1 MAFDI
6 KEFLNAESKK
16 EMKDDFVLKK
26 IPASELHPSEKNFYA
41 MDPAEIAALKETIEL
56 VGVQENLV
64 VKQITTGEYAGEYE
78 IIAGHKRH
86 RAVTELIAEGKEV
99 SPLLPCKVESDTD
112 GVKNE
117 LILIFTNSTQRERSD
132 YCKMQ
137 EIQRVRELLEEY
149 AKYNNLPGR
158 KRDIIAG
165 ILNTSKTTI
174 GRLDNIRRN
183 IIPEFLEEYKAGRI
197 STSAANEI
205 AGASPE
211 GQQELLEKYKTT
223 GTIHAKEA
231 AQFKAPEQQ
240 LPGQVNIN
248 DYPGIAPEEPQET
261 TQEAPK
267 EEPQEAKT
275 PEEKTNENKDYAC
288 NEGIAEEPAEPQTE
302 VTITRQQDTTD
313 RKSLIISGRINP
325 NKEYNGMNVKYFADA
340 ITNSD
345 LFDNDFWS
353 GWVSPDIS
361 KPDLIRE
368 YQGVLTA
375 FTASTGEPSQVEIT
389 DKITV
394 KRTEAAAVGEIC
406 FKEFAEIVD
415 ALILTKVVT
424 VQREEIDIPYWI
436 KETAREIAGLA
447 IWATENE
454 LSVLQDIALKMKER
468 AGK

>member
-6 KEFLNAESKK
+6 KDFLNPESKK
-16 EMKDDFVLKK
+16 EMADDFVLKK
-26 IPASELHPSEKNFYA
+26 IPAEKLHPSDKNFYE
-41 MDPAEIAALKETIEL
+41 MDPVEIEALKETIEL
-56 VGVQENLV
+56 VGVQENLI
-64 VKQITTGEYAGEYE
+64 VKKIGEGENAGDYE

-86 RAVTELIAEGKEV
+86 RAVTELLAEGKEI
-99 SPLLPCKVESDTD
+99 SSLLPCKVESDAD

-149 AKYNNLPGR
+149 AKYNNMPGR

-165 ILNTSKTTI
+165 ILNTSKSTI

-183 IIPEFLEEYKAGRI
+183 IIPDFLEEYKAGKI
-197 STSAANEI
+197 STTAANEI
-205 AGASPE
+205 AGATLE
-211 GQQELLEKYKTT
+211 EQHQLLEKYKET
-223 GTIHAKEA
+223 GSIKAKEA
-231 AQFKAPEQQ
+231 AQIKEPEQQ
-240 LPGQVNIN
+240 LPGQANN
-248 DYPGIAPEEPQET
+248 EDYPGIVPESNKQEENKTEPQEIKT
-261 TQEAPK
+261 ED
-267 EEPQEAKT
+267 EP
-275 PEEKTNENKDYAC
+275 N
-288 NEGIAEEPAEPQTE
+288 TE
-302 VTITRQQDTTD
+302 VTITRQTDNTD
-313 RKSLIISGRINP
+313 RKSLVIAGQINP
-325 NKEYNGMNVKYFADA
+325 NKEYNGMSVAYFIDA

-353 GWVSPDIS
+353 GWVDPTTS
-361 KPDLIRE
+361 KPDFIRE

-375 FTASTGEPSQVEIT
+375 YTARTGEPCQVEIT
-389 DKITV
+389 DKVTV

-406 FKEFAEIVD
+406 LKEFAEIVD

-424 VQREEIDIPYWI
+424 VQTEEIDIAYWI

>member
-41 MDPAEIAALKETIEL
+41 MDPAEIEALKETIEL

-64 VKQITTGEYAGEYE
+64 VKKISARENAGDYE

-86 RAVTELIAEGKEV
+86 RAVTELLAEGKEV
-99 SPLLPCKVESDTD
+99 SPLLPCKVESDAD
-112 GVKNE
+112 SVKNE

-149 AKYNNLPGR
+149 AKYNNMTGR
-158 KRDIIAG
+158 KRDVIAG
-165 ILNTSKTTI
+165 ILNTSKSTI

-183 IIPEFLEEYKAGRI
+183 IIPDFLEEYKAGKI
-197 STSAANEI
+197 STTAANEI
-205 AGASPE
+205 AGATPE
-211 GQQELLEKYKTT
+211 EQHQLLEKYKET
-223 GTIHAKEA
+223 GSIKAKEA
-231 AQFKAPEQQ
+231 AQIKEPEQQ

-248 DYPGIAPEEPQET
+248 DYPGIAPEEPQE
-261 TQEAPK
+261 APK
-267 EEPQEAKT
+267 EEPQEVKT
-275 PEEKTNENKDYAC
+275 PEEKANENKDHAR
-288 NEGIAEEPAEPQTE
+288 NEEIAEEPAEPQTE
-302 VTITRQQDTTD
+302 VTITRPQDTTD

-375 FTASTGEPSQVEIT
+375 FTASTGEPCQVEIT
-389 DKITV
+389 DKVTV

-447 IWATENE
+447 IWATPEE

>member
-6 KEFLNAESKK
+6 KDFFNEASKK
-16 EMKDDFVLKK
+16 EMTDDFVLKK
-26 IPASELHPSEKNFYA
+26 IPAKKLHPSEKNFYA

-64 VKQITTGEYAGEYE
+64 VKQIVTGEYAGEYE

-99 SPLLPCKVESDTD
+99 SPILPCKVESNTD

-137 EIQRVRELLEEY
+137 EVQRVRELLEEY

-158 KRDIIAG
+158 KRDIIAE

-183 IIPEFLEEYKAGRI
+183 IIPEFLEEYKAGKI

-205 AGASPE
+205 AGANPE
-211 GQQELLEKYKTT
+211 GQRELLERYKET
-223 GTIHAKEA
+223 GTINAKEA
-231 AQFKAPEQQ
+231 AQFKAPEPQ
-240 LPGQVNIN
+240 LPESIKENTG
-248 DYPGIAPEEPQET
+248 DMPETPQEPS
-261 TQEAPK
+261 EAPQEVK
-267 EEPQEAKT
+267 EPNNAQET
-275 PEEKTNENKDYAC
+275 KDYTH
-288 NEGIAEEPAEPQTE
+288 NEEETEPQTE

-313 RKSLIISGRINP
+313 RKSLVISGKINP

-353 GWVSPDIS
+353 GWVDPDIS
-361 KPDLIRE
+361 KPDIIRE
-368 YQGVLTA
+368 FQGMLTA
-375 FTASTGEPSQVEIT
+375 FTASTGEPCQVEIT
-389 DKITV
+389 DNV
-394 KRTEAAAVGEIC
+394 KVVRTEAAAVGEIC

-424 VQREEIDIPYWI
+424 VQTEEIDVAYWI

-447 IWATENE
+447 IWATEEE
-454 LSVLQDIALKMKER
+454 LSALQDIALKIKER
-468 AGK
+468 SNKWQRSKEKQ

>member
-16 EMKDDFVLKK
+16 EIKEDFVLKK
-26 IPASELHPSEKNFYA
+26 IPAKNLHPSDKNFYE
-41 MDPAEIAALKETIEL
+41 MDPAEIEALKETIEL

-64 VKQITTGEYAGEYE
+64 VKKIATGKNAGEYE

-86 RAVTELIAEGKEV
+86 RAVTELLAEGKEI
-99 SPLLPCKVESDTD
+99 SELLPCKVESEAD
-112 GVKNE
+112 GIKNE

-137 EIQRVRELLEEY
+137 EIQRIRELLEEY
-149 AKYNNLPGR
+149 AKYNDLPGR

-183 IIPEFLEEYKAGRI
+183 IIPEFLEEYKAGKI

-211 GQQELLEKYKTT
+211 AQQQLLQKYKET
-223 GTIHAKEA
+223 GVIRAKEA
-231 AQFKAPEQQ
+231 AQIKEPEPQ
-240 LPGQVNIN
+240 LPENIEEN
-248 DYPGIAPEEPQET
+248 TEDIPEAQQEPSEAPQEVKKPDNA
-261 TQEAPK
+261 QETKNHAHK
-267 EEPQEAKT
+267 ET
-275 PEEKTNENKDYAC
+275 
-288 NEGIAEEPAEPQTE
+288 EPQTE

-313 RKSLIISGRINP
+313 RKSLVISGKINP

-353 GWVSPDIS
+353 GWVDPNIS

-368 YQGVLTA
+368 FQGMLTA
-375 FTASTGEPSQVEIT
+375 FTASTGEPCQVEIT
-389 DKITV
+389 DKVTI

-424 VQREEIDIPYWI
+424 VQTEEIDVAYWI

-447 IWATENE
+447 IWATEEE
-454 LSVLQDIALKMKER
+454 LSALQDIALKMKER
-468 AGK
+468 ASK

>member
-6 KEFLNAESKK
+6 KDFLNQESKK
-16 EMKDDFVLKK
+16 EMADDFVLKK
-26 IPASELHPSEKNFYA
+26 IPAEKLHPSDKNFYE
-41 MDPAEIAALKETIEL
+41 MDPVGIEALKETIEL
-56 VGVQENLV
+56 VGVQENLI
-64 VKQITTGEYAGEYE
+64 VKKIGEGENTGDYE

-86 RAVTELIAEGKEV
+86 RAVTELLAEGKEV
-99 SPLLPCKVESDTD
+99 SPLLPCKVESDAD

-149 AKYNNLPGR
+149 AKYNNMPGR

-165 ILNTSKTTI
+165 ILNTSKSTI

-183 IIPEFLEEYKAGRI
+183 IIPDFLEEYKAGKI
-197 STSAANEI
+197 STTAANEI
-205 AGASPE
+205 AGATPE
-211 GQQELLEKYKTT
+211 EQHQLLEKYKET
-223 GTIHAKEA
+223 GSIKAKEA
-231 AQFKAPEQQ
+231 AQIKEPEQQ
-240 LPGQVNIN
+240 LPGQVNN
-248 DYPGIAPEEPQET
+248 EDYPGIVPESNKQEENKTEPQEI
-261 TQEAPK
+261 
-267 EEPQEAKT
+267 KT
-275 PEEKTNENKDYAC
+275 EENKTED
-288 NEGIAEEPAEPQTE
+288 EPNTE
-302 VTITRQQDTTD
+302 VTITRQTDNTD
-313 RKSLIISGRINP
+313 RKSLVIAGQINP
-325 NKEYNGMNVKYFADA
+325 NKEYNGMSVAYFIDA

-353 GWVSPDIS
+353 GWVDPTTS
-361 KPDLIRE
+361 KPDFIRE
-368 YQGVLTA
+368 YQDILTA
-375 FTASTGEPSQVEIT
+375 YTARTGEPCQVEIT
-389 DKITV
+389 DKVTV

-406 FKEFAEIVD
+406 LKEFAEIVD

-424 VQREEIDIPYWI
+424 VQTEEIDVPYWI

-447 IWATENE
+447 IWATPEE

>member
-6 KEFLNAESKK
+6 KDFLNTESKK
-16 EMKDDFVLKK
+16 EMADDFVLKK
-26 IPASELHPSEKNFYA
+26 IPAEKLHPSDKNFYE
-41 MDPAEIAALKETIEL
+41 MDPVEIEALKETIEL

-64 VKQITTGEYAGEYE
+64 VKKISAGENAGDYE

-86 RAVTELIAEGKEV
+86 RAVTELLAEGKEI
-99 SPLLPCKVESDTD
+99 SPLLPCKVESDAD

-149 AKYNNLPGR
+149 AKYNNMPGR
-158 KRDIIAG
+158 KRDVIAG
-165 ILNTSKTTI
+165 ILNTSKSTI

-183 IIPEFLEEYKAGRI
+183 IIPEFLEEYKAGKI
-197 STSAANEI
+197 STTAANEI
-205 AGASPE
+205 AGATPE
-211 GQQELLEKYKTT
+211 EQHQLLEKYKET
-223 GTIHAKEA
+223 GSIKAKEA
-231 AQFKAPEQQ
+231 AQIKEPEQQ
-240 LPGQVNIN
+240 LPGQVNIE
-248 DYPGIAPEEPQET
+248 DYQGIVPESNKPEESKTEPQEIKT
-261 TQEAPK
+261 EETETEDEPNTQ
-267 EEPQEAKT
+267 
-275 PEEKTNENKDYAC
+275 
-288 NEGIAEEPAEPQTE
+288 
-302 VTITRQQDTTD
+302 VTITRPQDTTD

-368 YQGVLTA
+368 YQGILTA
-375 FTASTGEPSQVEIT
+375 FTASTGEPCQVEIT
-389 DKITV
+389 DKVTV

>member
-6 KEFLNAESKK
+6 KDFLNTESKK
-16 EMKDDFVLKK
+16 EMADDFVLKK
-26 IPASELHPSEKNFYA
+26 IPAEKLHPSDKNFYE
-41 MDPAEIAALKETIEL
+41 MDPVEIEALKETIEL
-56 VGVQENLV
+56 VGVQENLI
-64 VKQITTGEYAGEYE
+64 VKKIGEGENTGDYE

-86 RAVTELIAEGKEV
+86 RAVTELLAEGKEI

-183 IIPEFLEEYKAGRI
+183 IIPEFLEEYKAGKI

-211 GQQELLEKYKTT
+211 AQQQLLEKYKEN
-223 GTIHAKEA
+223 GTIRAKEA
-231 AQFKAPEQQ
+231 AQIKEPEPQ
-240 LPGQVNIN
+240 LPESI
-248 DYPGIAPEEPQET
+248 EENTEAISEAPQE
-261 TQEAPK
+261 PK
-267 EEPQEAKT
+267 EKPQEVKEPDNVQET
-275 PEEKTNENKDYAC
+275 KDHARG
-288 NEGIAEEPAEPQTE
+288 ESEPQTE
-302 VTITRQQDTTD
+302 VTIARQQDTTD
-313 RKSLIISGRINP
+313 RKSLIISGKINP

-353 GWVSPDIS
+353 GWVDPNIS
-361 KPDLIRE
+361 KPDLVRE
-368 YQGVLTA
+368 YQGMLTA
-375 FTASTGEPSQVEIT
+375 FTASTGEPCQVEIT
-389 DKITV
+389 DKV
-394 KRTEAAAVGEIC
+394 KVTRTEAAAAGEIC

-424 VQREEIDIPYWI
+424 VQTEEIDVSYWI

-447 IWATENE
+447 IWATEEE
-454 LSVLQDIALKMKER
+454 LSVLQDIVLRMKER
-468 AGK
+468 ANK

>member
-6 KEFLNAESKK
+6 KDFLNTESKK
-16 EMKDDFVLKK
+16 EMADDFVLKK
-26 IPASELHPSEKNFYA
+26 IPAEKLHPSVKNFYE
-41 MDPAEIAALKETIEL
+41 MDPVEIEALKETIEL

-64 VKQITTGEYAGEYE
+64 VKKISAGENAGDYE

-86 RAVTELIAEGKEV
+86 RAVTELLAEGKEV
-99 SPLLPCKVESDTD
+99 SSLLPCKVESDAD

-149 AKYNNLPGR
+149 AKYNNVPGR
-158 KRDIIAG
+158 KRDVIAG
-165 ILNTSKTTI
+165 ILNTSKSTI

-183 IIPEFLEEYKAGRI
+183 IIPDFLEEYKAGKI
-197 STSAANEI
+197 STTAANEI
-205 AGASPE
+205 AGATPE
-211 GQQELLEKYKTT
+211 EQHQLLEKYKET
-223 GTIHAKEA
+223 GSIKAKEA
-231 AQFKAPEQQ
+231 AQIKEPEQQ
-240 LPGQVNIN
+240 LPGQVNIE
-248 DYPGIAPEEPQET
+248 DYPGIVPESNKPEEIKTEPQEI
-261 TQEAPK
+261 
-267 EEPQEAKT
+267 KT
-275 PEEKTNENKDYAC
+275 EENKTED
-288 NEGIAEEPAEPQTE
+288 EPNTE
-302 VTITRQQDTTD
+302 VTITRQTDNTD
-313 RKSLIISGRINP
+313 RKSLVIAGQINP
-325 NKEYNGMNVKYFADA
+325 NKEYNGMSVAYFIDA

-353 GWVSPDIS
+353 GWVDPTTS
-361 KPDLIRE
+361 KPDFIRE
-368 YQGVLTA
+368 YQGILTA
-375 FTASTGEPSQVEIT
+375 YTARTGEPCQVEIT
-389 DKITV
+389 DKVTV

-406 FKEFAEIVD
+406 LKEFAEIVD

-424 VQREEIDIPYWI
+424 VQTEEIDVPYWI

-447 IWATENE
+447 IWATPEE

>member
-6 KEFLNAESKK
+6 KDFLNPESKK
-16 EMKDDFVLKK
+16 EMADDFVLKK
-26 IPASELHPSEKNFYA
+26 IPAEKLHPSDKNFYE
-41 MDPAEIAALKETIEL
+41 MDPAEIEALKETIEL

-64 VKQITTGEYAGEYE
+64 VKKISAGENAGDYE

-86 RAVTELIAEGKEV
+86 RAVTELLAEGKEV
-99 SPLLPCKVESDTD
+99 SPLLPCKVESDAD

-149 AKYNNLPGR
+149 AKYNNMPGR
-158 KRDIIAG
+158 KRDVIAG
-165 ILNTSKTTI
+165 ILNTSKSTI

-183 IIPEFLEEYKAGRI
+183 IIPDFLEEYKAGKI
-197 STSAANEI
+197 STTAANEI
-205 AGASPE
+205 AGATPE
-211 GQQELLEKYKTT
+211 EQHQLLEKYKET
-223 GTIHAKEA
+223 GSIKAKEA
-231 AQFKAPEQQ
+231 AQIKEPKQQ
-240 LPGQVNIN
+240 LPGQVNIE
-248 DYPGIAPEEPQET
+248 DYPGIVPESNKQEENKTEPQEI
-261 TQEAPK
+261 
-267 EEPQEAKT
+267 KT
-275 PEEKTNENKDYAC
+275 EENKTED
-288 NEGIAEEPAEPQTE
+288 EPNTE

-368 YQGVLTA
+368 YQGILTA
-375 FTASTGEPSQVEIT
+375 FTASTGEPCQVEIT
-389 DKITV
+389 DKVTV

>member
-6 KEFLNAESKK
+6 KDFLNQESKK
-16 EMKDDFVLKK
+16 EMTDDFVLKK
-26 IPASELHPSEKNFYA
+26 ITAEKLHPSDKNFYE
-41 MDPAEIAALKETIEL
+41 MDPAEIKTLKETIEL

-64 VKQITTGEYAGEYE
+64 VKRINEGENAGDYE

-86 RAVTELIAEGKEV
+86 RAVTELLAEGKEV
-99 SPLLPCKVESDTD
+99 SPLLPCKVESDAD
-112 GVKNE
+112 GIKNE

-137 EIQRVRELLEEY
+137 EIQKVRELLEEY
-149 AKYNNLPGR
+149 AKYNNMPGR
-158 KRDIIAG
+158 KRDIIAE
-165 ILNTSKTTI
+165 ILNTSKSTI

-183 IIPEFLEEYKAGRI
+183 IIPEFLEEYKAGKI
-197 STSAANEI
+197 STTAANEI
-205 AGASPE
+205 AGATLE
-211 GQQELLEKYKTT
+211 EQHRLLEKYKET
-223 GTIHAKEA
+223 GSIKAKEA
-231 AQFKAPEQQ
+231 AKIKEPEQQ
-240 LPGQVNIN
+240 LPGQVNTE
-248 DYPGIAPEEPQET
+248 DYPGIVPESNKQEENKTEPQEI
-261 TQEAPK
+261 
-267 EEPQEAKT
+267 KT
-275 PEEKTNENKDYAC
+275 EENKTED
-288 NEGIAEEPAEPQTE
+288 EPNTE
-302 VTITRQQDTTD
+302 VTITRQTDNTD
-313 RKSLIISGRINP
+313 RKSLVIAGQINP
-325 NKEYNGMNVKYFADA
+325 NKEYNGMSVAYFIDA

-353 GWVSPDIS
+353 GWVDPTTS
-361 KPDLIRE
+361 KPDFIRE
-368 YQGVLTA
+368 YQGILTA
-375 FTASTGEPSQVEIT
+375 YTARTGEPCQVEIT
-389 DKITV
+389 DKVTV

-424 VQREEIDIPYWI
+424 VRTEEIDVAYWT

>member
-16 EMKDDFVLKK
+16 EMKDDFALKK

-41 MDPAEIAALKETIEL
+41 MDPAEIEALKETIEL

-64 VKQITTGEYAGEYE
+64 VKKISAGENAGDYE

-86 RAVTELIAEGKEV
+86 RAVTELLAEGKEV
-99 SPLLPCKVESDTD
+99 SPLLPCKVESDAD

-149 AKYNNLPGR
+149 AKYNNMPGR
-158 KRDIIAG
+158 KRDVIAG
-165 ILNTSKTTI
+165 ILNTSKSTI

-183 IIPEFLEEYKAGRI
+183 IIPDFLEEYKAGKI

-205 AGASPE
+205 AGATPE
-211 GQQELLEKYKTT
+211 EQHQLLEQYKET
-223 GTIHAKEA
+223 GSIKAKEA
-231 AQFKAPEQQ
+231 AQIKEPEQQ
-240 LPGQVNIN
+240 LPGQANIE
-248 DYPGIAPEEPQET
+248 DYPGIVPESNKQEENKTEPQEV
-261 TQEAPK
+261 
-267 EEPQEAKT
+267 KT
-275 PEEKTNENKDYAC
+275 EENKTED
-288 NEGIAEEPAEPQTE
+288 EPNTE
-302 VTITRQQDTTD
+302 VTITRQTDNTD

-368 YQGVLTA
+368 YQGILTA
-375 FTASTGEPSQVEIT
+375 FTASTGEPCQVEIT
-389 DKITV
+389 DKVTV

-415 ALILTKVVT
+415 ALIFTKVVT

>member
-6 KEFLNAESKK
+6 KDFLNPESKK
-16 EMKDDFVLKK
+16 EMADDFVLKK
-26 IPASELHPSEKNFYA
+26 IPAEKLHPSDKNFYE
-41 MDPAEIAALKETIEL
+41 MDPAEIEALKETIEL

-64 VKQITTGEYAGEYE
+64 VKKISAGENAGDYE

-86 RAVTELIAEGKEV
+86 RAVTELLAEGKEI
-99 SPLLPCKVESDTD
+99 SPLLPCKVESDAD
-112 GVKNE
+112 SVKNE

-149 AKYNNLPGR
+149 AKYNNMPGR
-158 KRDIIAG
+158 KRDVIAG
-165 ILNTSKTTI
+165 ILNTSKSTI

-183 IIPEFLEEYKAGRI
+183 IIPEFLEEYKVGKI
-197 STSAANEI
+197 STTAANEI
-205 AGASPE
+205 AGATPE
-211 GQQELLEKYKTT
+211 EQHQLLEKYKET
-223 GTIHAKEA
+223 GSIKAKEA
-231 AQFKAPEQQ
+231 AQIKEPEQQ
-240 LPGQVNIN
+240 LPGQVNTE
-248 DYPGIAPEEPQET
+248 DYPGIVPESNKPEEIKTEPQEIKT
-261 TQEAPK
+261 
-267 EEPQEAKT
+267 EETET
-275 PEEKTNENKDYAC
+275 ENEPN
-288 NEGIAEEPAEPQTE
+288 TE
-302 VTITRQQDTTD
+302 VTITRQQDNAD
-313 RKSLIISGRINP
+313 RKSLVIAGQINP
-325 NKEYNGMNVKYFADA
+325 NKEYNGMNVAYFIDA

-345 LFDNDFWS
+345 LFDNDFWN
-353 GWVSPDIS
+353 GWVDPTTS
-361 KPDLIRE
+361 KPDLIKE

-375 FTASTGEPSQVEIT
+375 YTARTGEPCQVEIT
-389 DKITV
+389 DKVTV

-424 VQREEIDIPYWI
+424 VQTEEIDVAYWI

-447 IWATENE
+447 IWATPEE

>member
-6 KEFLNAESKK
+6 KEFFNPESKK
-16 EMKDDFVLKK
+16 EMADDFVLKK
-26 IPASELHPSEKNFYA
+26 IPAEKLHPSDKNFYE
-41 MDPAEIAALKETIEL
+41 MDPVEIEALKETIEL

-64 VKQITTGEYAGEYE
+64 VKKISAGENAGDYE

-86 RAVTELIAEGKEV
+86 RAVTELLAEGKEA
-99 SPLLPCKVESDTD
+99 SPLLPCKVESDAD

-149 AKYNNLPGR
+149 AKYNNMPGR

-165 ILNTSKTTI
+165 ILNTSKSTI

-183 IIPEFLEEYKAGRI
+183 IIPDFLEEYKAGKI
-197 STSAANEI
+197 STTAANEI
-205 AGASPE
+205 AGATPE
-211 GQQELLEKYKTT
+211 EQHQLLEKYKET
-223 GTIHAKEA
+223 GSIKAKEA
-231 AQFKAPEQQ
+231 AQIKEPEQQ
-240 LPGQVNIN
+240 LPGQENIE
-248 DYPGIAPEEPQET
+248 DYPGIVPESNKQEENKTEPQEI
-261 TQEAPK
+261 
-267 EEPQEAKT
+267 KT
-275 PEEKTNENKDYAC
+275 EENKTED
-288 NEGIAEEPAEPQTE
+288 EPNTE
-302 VTITRQQDTTD
+302 VTITRQTDNTD
-313 RKSLIISGRINP
+313 RKSLVIAGQINP
-325 NKEYNGMNVKYFADA
+325 NKEYNGMSVAYFIDA

-353 GWVSPDIS
+353 GWVDPTTS
-361 KPDLIRE
+361 KPDFIRE
-368 YQGVLTA
+368 YQGILTA
-375 FTASTGEPSQVEIT
+375 YTARTGEPCQVEIT
-389 DKITV
+389 DKVTV

-406 FKEFAEIVD
+406 LKEFAEIVD

-424 VQREEIDIPYWI
+424 VQTEEIDVPYWI

-447 IWATENE
+447 IWATPEE